1 MSNIDLVLNQARAWI
16 GCKESNGSHKQIID
30 VYNAYTPLARGYKV
44 KYTDNWCMTYVSA
57 CFIKAGFA
65 NLCPLECSCGQAIEL
80 AKQMGIWNE
89 DGSIIPNKGD
99 IIMYDWDK
107 KDGWPEHTGLVEF
120 VSGRSIKIAE
130 GNKSNAV
137 GYRTI
142 EVGSSSIRG
151 YIQPKYS
158 GATATTPSTPSTGT
172 ETSQSTS
179 GFTTGTYTI
188 TASDLIVR
196 DAPNGNPVGHG
207 GLSADGKAHDK
218 DGDGALDKGTRITV
232 SQISVSGN
240 DIWGKCPSGWVCLK
254 KENSVYAVKDGSSSA
269 STGSS
274 SSSSSTSNSKTLGTY
289 EVTASDLSVRTG
301 PGTNYRRKTYSELT
315 ADAKNHDYDKDGCI
329 NQGTRV
335 TVKEWSGNWA
345 RIPSGWVSGDYLKK
359 V

>member
-1 MSNIDLVLNQARAWI
+1 MSKTDILNVARQYI
-16 GCKESNGSHKQIID
+16 GCNENDGTHKQIID
-30 VYNAYTPLARGYKV
+30 IYNSYTPLPRGYKV
-44 KYTDNWCMTYVSA
+44 KYTDSWCMTFVSA
-57 CFIKAGFA
+57 CFIKTGLAA
-65 NLCPLECSCGQAIEL
+65 LCPLECSCGNAITK
-80 AKQMGIWNE
+80 AKKMGIWQEN
-89 DGSIIPNKGD
+89 DDITPNVGD
-99 IIMYDWDK
+99 LIMYDWDK
-107 KDGWPEHTGLVEF
+107 KDGWPEHVGIVEA
-120 VSGRSIKIAE
+120 VSGNQITVIE
-130 GNKSNAV
+130 GNKSDAV
-137 GYRTI
+137 ARRTI
-142 EVGSSSIRG
+142 TAGNASIRG
-151 YIQPKYS
+151 YVQPKYS

-218 DGDGALDKGTRITV
+218 DSDGALDKGTRITV

-254 KENSVYAVKDGSSSA
+254 KGNSVYAVKDGSSSA

-274 SSSSSTSNSKTLGTY
+274 FVSSTTKSLGTY

-301 PGTNYRRKTYSELT
+301 PGTDYRRKTYSELT

-329 NQGTRV
+329 NKGTRV
-335 TVKEWSGNWA
+335 TVKEWQNGWA